1 MENYTI
7 PENPQY
13 TTEIRKLENTDPA
26 NAEAI
31 LNPLIETLI
40 ENTHAV
46 KQKADSIEVLQ
57 ERMDSQQAELS
68 GKADNKHQH
77 DVGDISSGILS
88 IARGG
93 TGGSTVAEV
102 RNNLGLGN
110 TSGAVPIANGGTGQ
124 TTAAGAR
131 NALGLGNTTG
141 ALPVANGGT
150 GGTTGSAACTNIGAL
165 SKSGGTMTG
174 ILYAQSNT
182 SYTAAQARNIS
193 ASTSDLTAGTS
204 TLANGAI
211 HLVYE

>member
-1 MENYTI
+1 MSNYTI

-68 GKADNKHQH
+68 GKADNEHQH

-110 TSGAVPIANGGTGQ
+110 TVRSSTNRERRHRADNGSRCKKRIRAGKYHWC
-124 TTAAGAR
+124 AARSKWR
-131 NALGLGNTTG
+131 NRRHYWLG
-141 ALPVANGGT
+141 
-150 GGTTGSAACTNIGAL
+150 S
-165 SKSGGTMTG
+165 
-174 ILYAQSNT
+174 LYEYWSIVKIRWHHDWHFIRAK
-182 SYTAAQARNIS
+182 
-193 ASTSDLTAGTS
+193 
-204 TLANGAI
+204 
-211 HLVYE
+211 